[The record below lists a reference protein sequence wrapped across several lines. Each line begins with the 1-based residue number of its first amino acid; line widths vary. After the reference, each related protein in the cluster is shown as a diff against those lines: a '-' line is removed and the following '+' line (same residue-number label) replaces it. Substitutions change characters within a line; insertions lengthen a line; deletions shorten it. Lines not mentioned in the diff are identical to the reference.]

1 VTDGQATIVEAG
13 VQLALPS
20 GTYRDCV
27 VVEEVRGQ
35 PSRVTRTT
43 YCKGEGPVAIEMRMY
58 SPMKKEFESMVR
70 ASLLSVTRPEE
81 AGKSD

>member
-1 VTDGQATIVEAG
+1 
-13 VQLALPS
+13 LAS
-20 GTYRDCV
+20 GTYHDCI

-43 YCKGEGPVAIEMRMY
+43 YCQGEGPVAIEMRVQR
-58 SPMKKEFESMVR
+58 PMKMEFETMVR

-81 AGKSD
+81 AGK